1 VRLIRGRREARR
13 RRNPGRRACGVM
25 QGRSRRGGG
34 GVPDG
39 GRGGEVAKMAP
50 THEGGRATERRR
62 PRGRT
67 RRRSGNDV
75 PFFSLKFILFS
86 SSKNSQHSC
95 LLAMWN

>member
-1 VRLIRGRREARR
+1 MRLIRGRREARR

-62 PRGRT
+62 PRGGRAGGVEK
-67 RRRSGNDV
+67 RRIG
-75 PFFSLKFILFS
+75 FFLYFKLF
-86 SSKNSQHSC
+86 
-95 LLAMWN
+95 